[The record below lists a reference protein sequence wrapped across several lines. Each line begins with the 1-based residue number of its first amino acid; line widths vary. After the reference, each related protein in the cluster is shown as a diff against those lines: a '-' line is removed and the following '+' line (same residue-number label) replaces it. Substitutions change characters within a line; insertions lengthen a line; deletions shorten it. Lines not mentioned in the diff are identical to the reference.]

1 VEMYGG
7 RPTMNFGQT
16 NLVKSAHSMPP
27 FKNHSSQALVDLAS
41 KWGQPAT
48 FRAHLVRAW
57 SYVAFPVS
65 GHPW

>member
-1 VEMYGG
+1 
-7 RPTMNFGQT
+7 MNFGQT

-48 FRAHLVRAW
+48 SGPTW
-57 SYVAFPVS
+57 SGLGPTWPSRSVDIRGDTYFDNFLF
-65 GHPW
+65 